1 MTWRSMQQAAESHFV
16 APVAATVSAAL
27 ALPRQQVVAASVGA
41 RVPWGRCDRDEI
53 LLSGRHARRLQQGTF
68 RFSRW
73 VGGAAKLGE
82 EPSTTPQ
89 MIETSARNLTLQGG
103 EGRVGRTPARHG
115 LSERRDLSGLW
126 R

>member
-1 MTWRSMQQAAESHFV
+1 MTWRAVHQAAETHFV
-16 APVAATVSAAL
+16 APVAANRIGGIGIGVA
-27 ALPRQQVVAASVGA
+27 VAAGGWGKGSM
-41 RVPWGRCDRDEI
+41 GRCGRDAI
-53 LLSGRHARRLQQGTF
+53 LLSGRHARRLQQETF